1 MEEENLSDSSTPKF
15 SEDGLAAK
23 KKKSLIT

>member
-23 KKKSLIT
+23 TKKSSVT